1 MFIPPKIIKQQTI
14 EKSTEPQPCTQ
25 WFVFFKDQLL
35 LKKGYTDKGEIKYS
49 VPVSIEPPLTP
60 EAGSNIH
67 EVFPPNGK
75 QVRAFALEQPV
86 AETDEWVMI
95 GLRAS
100 YDYISPDEYRS
111 AGKAFQ
117 ILYWDEHSHFCP
129 VCGTA
134 MEHQTPIMKKCPNC
148 GNEMYPPVSTAIIV
162 LIRKGD
168 EILLVHARNF
178 RGTFYGLVAGFLEAG
193 ETLEECV
200 EREVFEETGL
210 KVKNITYFSNQP
222 WPYPSGLM
230 VGFIADY
237 ESGEIK
243 LQEDELTA
251 AAFYSKDNLP
261 EIPRKLSIARRLIDW
276 WMENN

>member
-1 MFIPPKIIKQQTI
+1 M

-117 ILYWDEHSHFCP
+117 ILYWDSHSRFCP
-129 VCGTA
+129 VCGTP
-134 MEHQTPIMKKCPNC
+134 MEQQTPIMKKCPEC
-148 GNEMYPPVSTAIIV
+148 GNEMYPPVSTAIIRADTERQRNIAGAYTQLPQHV
-162 LIRKGD
+162 PRVGSRLSRNGQNVGTMRRAGSYGRNGAKG
-168 EILLVHARNF
+168 EKHHLF
-178 RGTFYGLVAGFLEAG
+178 RQPALALSQRINGRIHCRL
-193 ETLEECV
+193 C
-200 EREVFEETGL
+200 RRR
-210 KVKNITYFSNQP
+210 NQP
-222 WPYPSGLM
+222 
-230 VGFIADY
+230 
-237 ESGEIK
+237 
-243 LQEDELTA
+243 
-251 AAFYSKDNLP
+251 
-261 EIPRKLSIARRLIDW
+261 PR
-276 WMENN
+276 

>member
-1 MFIPPKIIKQQTI
+1 M
-14 EKSTEPQPCTQ
+14 EKSTEPQPSTQ

-148 GNEMYPPVSTAIIV
+148 GNTD
-162 LIRKGD
+162 K
-168 EILLVHARNF
+168 
-178 RGTFYGLVAGFLEAG
+178 
-193 ETLEECV
+193 
-200 EREVFEETGL
+200 
-210 KVKNITYFSNQP
+210 
-222 WPYPSGLM
+222 
-230 VGFIADY
+230 
-237 ESGEIK
+237 
-243 LQEDELTA
+243 
-251 AAFYSKDNLP
+251 SKMN
-261 EIPRKLSIARRLIDW
+261 IARRTCGYIGLNDW
-276 WMENN
+276 NQGRTQEIKERYVHLGGAE